1 MAGPAGIGPDPQ
13 PLRPFSDGFM
23 FGLIGHSTSFE
34 EAREKARSLGF
45 EEYADGDLDMW
56 CSAPP
61 QLVER
66 VQVTSPTGQTI
77 EGAYIDSV
85 FVPEM
90 LRRFK
95 TAKRKV
101 IKAMELAQKSGIDI
115 TALGG
120 FTSIIFED
128 FNLLKEERV
137 SATALDWQ
145 RFTTGNTHTAWVIC
159 RQVEENA
166 PKLGIDLATAKVAVV
181 GASGDIG
188 SACCRWLQRRGV
200 GELLLVARR
209 PQPLIDLQAS
219 LGSGRILALEDA
231 LAEADVVVW
240 VASLPQGLNIDVSTL
255 RKPCLMVDGGYPK
268 NLDSKVVDA
277 DVHVLKGG
285 IVEFWQDIG
294 WQMMEV
300 AEMAKPQRQMF
311 ACFAE
316 AMILDFEG
324 RHTNFSWGRNN
335 ISLEAMDWVGAA
347 SRRHGFQ
354 ALGLEL
360 PASPSPDPVLAAV

>member
-1 MAGPAGIGPDPQ
+1 
-13 PLRPFSDGFM
+13 M
-23 FGLIGHSTSFE
+23 FGLIGHSTSFA
-34 EAREKARSLGF
+34 EARANARNLGYDD
-45 EEYADGDLDMW
+45 YAEGDLDMW
-56 CSAPP
+56 CAAPP
-61 QLVER
+61 QLLER
-66 VQVTSPTGQTI
+66 VSVTSATGQTI

-101 IKAMELAQKSGIDI
+101 LKAMELAQKSGIDI

-128 FNLLKEERV
+128 MNLLREERV
-137 SATALDWQ
+137 SAVALDWE

-159 RQVEENA
+159 QQVVTNA
-166 PKLGIDLATAKVAVV
+166 PRLGIDLASAKVAVV

-188 SACCRWLQRRGV
+188 SAVCRWLQRQGV

-219 LGSGRILALEDA
+219 LGEGRILAIDEA
-231 LAEADVVVW
+231 LAEAQIVVW
-240 VASLPQGLNIDVSTL
+240 VASLPQSLEIDLASL
-255 RKPCLMVDGGYPK
+255 PRPCLMIDGGYPK
-268 NLDSKVVDA
+268 NLDTKA
-277 DVHVLKGG
+277 AAEGVHVLKGG

-316 AMILDFEG
+316 AMLLDFEQ

-335 ISLEAMDWVGAA
+335 ITLEAMDWIGAA
-347 SRRHGFQ
+347 SLRHGFR
-354 ALGLEL
+354 ALAFEDQQS
-360 PASPSPDPVLAAV
+360 PAPALATV

>member
-1 MAGPAGIGPDPQ
+1 
-13 PLRPFSDGFM
+13 M
-23 FGLIGHSTSFE
+23 FGLIGHSTSFA
-34 EAREKARSLGF
+34 EARANARNLGYDD
-45 EEYADGDLDMW
+45 YAEGDLDMW
-56 CSAPP
+56 CAAPP
-61 QLVER
+61 QLLER
-66 VQVTSPTGQTI
+66 VSVTSATGTTI
-77 EGAYIDSV
+77 DGAYIDSV

-101 IKAMELAQKSGIDI
+101 LKAMELAQKTGINI

-128 FNLLKEERV
+128 MNLLKEERISAV
-137 SATALDWQ
+137 SLDWQ

-159 RQVEENA
+159 QQVVTNA
-166 PKLGIDLATAKVAVV
+166 PRLGIDLARAKVAVV

-188 SACCRWLQRRGV
+188 SAVCRWLQRQGV

-219 LGSGRILALEDA
+219 LGEGRILSIDSA
-231 LAEADVVVW
+231 LAEAQVVVW
-240 VASLPQGLNIDVSTL
+240 VASLPESLQIDL
-255 RKPCLMVDGGYPK
+255 DALPRPCLMIDGGYPK
-268 NLDSKVVDA
+268 NLDSKA
-277 DVHVLKGG
+277 AAEGVHVLKGG

-316 AMILDFEG
+316 AMLLDFEQ

-335 ISLEAMDWVGAA
+335 ITLEAMDWIGAA
-347 SRRHGFQ
+347 SLRHGFR
-354 ALGLEL
+354 ALALEDQQS
-360 PASPSPDPVLAAV
+360 PAPALATA

>member
-1 MAGPAGIGPDPQ
+1 
-13 PLRPFSDGFM
+13 M
-23 FGLIGHSTSFE
+23 FGLIGHSTSFA
-34 EAREKARSLGF
+34 EARAKARNLGYD
-45 EEYADGDLDMW
+45 EYADGDLDMW
-56 CSAPP
+56 CAAPP
-61 QLVER
+61 QLLER
-66 VQVTSPTGQTI
+66 VRVTSQAGTTI

-101 IKAMELAQKSGIDI
+101 LKAMELAQKSGIDI

-128 FNLLKEERV
+128 MNLLKEERV
-137 SATALDWQ
+137 SAVELDWQ

-159 RQVEENA
+159 QQVVSNA
-166 PKLGIDLATAKVAVV
+166 QRLGIDLARAKVAVV

-188 SACCRWLQRRGV
+188 SAVCRWLQRQGV

-219 LGSGRILALEDA
+219 LGEGRILAIDEA
-231 LAEADVVVW
+231 LAEAQVVVW
-240 VASLPQGLNIDVSTL
+240 VASLPESLQIDL
-255 RKPCLMVDGGYPK
+255 DALPKPCLMIDGGYPK
-268 NLDSKVVDA
+268 NLDSKA
-277 DVHVLKGG
+277 ACEGVHVLKGG

-316 AMILDFEG
+316 AMLLDFEG

-335 ISLEAMDWVGAA
+335 ISLEAMDWIGEV
-347 SRRHGFQ
+347 SLRHGFR
-354 ALGLEL
+354 ALALEDQQL
-360 PASPSPDPVLAAV
+360 PAAALASA

>member
-1 MAGPAGIGPDPQ
+1 
-13 PLRPFSDGFM
+13 M

-34 EAREKARSLGF
+34 EARVKARSLGYDDF
-45 EEYADGDLDMW
+45 ADGDLDMW
-56 CSAPP
+56 CAAPP

-66 VQVTSPTGQTI
+66 IQVTSQTGKTI
-77 EGAYIDSV
+77 DGAYIDSV

-101 IKAMELAQKSGIDI
+101 LKAMELAQKTGIDI

-128 FNLLKEERV
+128 MNLLREERV
-137 SATALDWQ
+137 SAVELDWQ

-159 RQVEENA
+159 QQVETNA
-166 PKLGIDLATAKVAVV
+166 PRLGIDLSRAKVAVV

-188 SACCRWLQRRGV
+188 SAVCRWLQRRGV
-200 GELLLVARR
+200 AELLLVARR
-209 PQPLIDLQAS
+209 PQPLIDLQHS
-219 LGSGRILALEDA
+219 LGEGSILPLEEALPQ
-231 LAEADVVVW
+231 ADVVVW
-240 VASLPQGLNIDVSTL
+240 VASLPQSLQIETGSL
-255 RKPCLMVDGGYPK
+255 RQPCLMIDGGYPK
-268 NLDSKVVDA
+268 NLDSKA
-277 DVHVLKGG
+277 AAPGVHVLKGG

-300 AEMAKPQRQMF
+300 AEMARPQRQMF

-316 AMILDFEG
+316 AMLLDFEEI
-324 RHTNFSWGRNN
+324 HTNFSWGRNN
-335 ISLEAMDWVGAA
+335 ISLEAMDLIGAA
-347 SRRHGFQ
+347 SLRHGFR
-354 ALGLEL
+354 ALEL
-360 PASPSPDPVLAAV
+360 DLAPHPSASLATA

>member
-1 MAGPAGIGPDPQ
+1 
-13 PLRPFSDGFM
+13 M

-34 EAREKARSLGF
+34 SARNLARGLGF

-66 VQVTSPTGQTI
+66 ISVTSPTGKRI

-90 LRRFK
+90 LSRFK

-101 IKAMELAQKSGIDI
+101 LNAMELAQKNGIDI

-128 FNLLKEERV
+128 FKLLSEQQVR
-137 SATALDWQ
+137 ATTLDWQ

-166 PKLGIDLATAKVAVV
+166 PRLGIDLRRAQVAVV
-181 GASGDIG
+181 GATGDIG
-188 SACCRWLQRRGV
+188 SAVCRWLSQRTGV
-200 GELLLVARR
+200 QELLLVARR
-209 PQPLIDLQAS
+209 PQPLADLQQE
-219 LGSGRILALEDA
+219 LGGGRILALEEA
-231 LAEADVVVW
+231 LEEADVVVW
-240 VASLPQGLNIDVSTL
+240 VASLAQASSLDPSRL
-255 RKPCLMVDGGYPK
+255 RRPCLMIDGGYPK
-268 NLDSKVVDA
+268 NLDTKASGDGI
-277 DVHVLKGG
+277 HVLKGG
-285 IVEFWQDIG
+285 IVAFGSDIG
-294 WQMMEV
+294 WQMME
-300 AEMAKPQRQMF
+300 AADMANPQREMF

-316 AMILDFEG
+316 AMLLEFEG
-324 RHTNFSWGRNN
+324 LHTNFSWGRNN
-335 ISLEAMDWVGAA
+335 ITLEKMDLIGAA
-347 SRRHGFQ
+347 SLRHGFQ
-354 ALGLEL
+354 ALGLER
-360 PASPSPDPVLAAV
+360 PAPVPSLSST

>member
-1 MAGPAGIGPDPQ
+1 
-13 PLRPFSDGFM
+13 M
-23 FGLIGHSTSFE
+23 FGLIGHSTSFA
-34 EAREKARSLGF
+34 EARANARNLGYDD
-45 EEYADGDLDMW
+45 YAEGDLDMW
-56 CSAPP
+56 CAAPP
-61 QLVER
+61 QLLER
-66 VQVTSPTGQTI
+66 VSVTSATGKTI

-101 IKAMELAQKSGIDI
+101 LKAMELAQKKGINI

-128 FNLLKEERV
+128 MNLLKEERV
-137 SATALDWQ
+137 SAVALDWQ

-159 RQVEENA
+159 QQVVINA
-166 PKLGIDLATAKVAVV
+166 PRLGIDLAKAKVAVV

-188 SACCRWLQRRGV
+188 SAVCRWLQRQGV

-209 PQPLIDLQAS
+209 PQPLIDLQAN
-219 LGSGRILALEDA
+219 LGEGRILSIDAA
-231 LAEADVVVW
+231 LAEAQIVVW
-240 VASLPQGLNIDVSTL
+240 VASLPESLQIDL
-255 RKPCLMVDGGYPK
+255 DALPRPCLMIDGGYPK
-268 NLDSKVVDA
+268 NLDSKA
-277 DVHVLKGG
+277 AAEGVHVLKGG

-316 AMILDFEG
+316 AMLLDFEQ

-335 ISLEAMDWVGAA
+335 ITLEAMDWIGAA
-347 SRRHGFQ
+347 SLRHGFR
-354 ALGLEL
+354 ALTLEDQQS
-360 PASPSPDPVLAAV
+360 PAPALATA